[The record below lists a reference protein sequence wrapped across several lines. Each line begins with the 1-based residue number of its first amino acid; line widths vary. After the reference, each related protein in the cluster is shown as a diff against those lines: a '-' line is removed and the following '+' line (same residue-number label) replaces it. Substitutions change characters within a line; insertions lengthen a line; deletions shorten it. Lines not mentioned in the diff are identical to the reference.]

1 MRLCGRLWV
10 VGRGFGFVVGVPFF
24 LCGSESLSCKTI
36 HDDLE
41 LLRCLFLFVVQVK
54 WMLV

>member
-36 HDDLE
+36 HDDF
-41 LLRCLFLFVVQVK
+41 C
-54 WMLV
+54 